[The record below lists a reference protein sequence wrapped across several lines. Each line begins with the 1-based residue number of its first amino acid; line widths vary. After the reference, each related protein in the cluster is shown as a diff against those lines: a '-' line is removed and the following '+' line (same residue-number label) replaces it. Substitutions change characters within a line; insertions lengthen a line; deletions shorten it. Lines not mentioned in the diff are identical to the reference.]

1 MKLLFRKAKCNEKF
15 VWSEPKHTSKL
26 QLRKQT
32 EEAGKNSVVVL
43 QMLIARKIRKSKEKN
58 SESIQNPDFFFKQ
71 LW

>member
-32 EEAGKNSVVVL
+32 EEAGKKQRHCFANANS
-43 QMLIARKIRKSKEKN
+43 
-58 SESIQNPDFFFKQ
+58 
-71 LW
+71 